1 MGSDFTI
8 GYMNYI
14 IVLLL
19 LTGGL
24 ILLFDV
30 RDYAASG
37 MFKEKQS
44 ALFMGWGNIVLGILL
59 FIGNW
64 VYKIMDL

>member
-1 MGSDFTI
+1 MVSDLAI

-14 IVLLL
+14 IVLML

-24 ILLFDV
+24 ILWFDA
-30 RDYAASG
+30 RNYETSG
-37 MFKEKQS
+37 MFKEKKS
-44 ALFMGWGNIVLGILL
+44 AQFMGWTNIVLGILL

-64 VYKIMDL
+64 VYKS